1 MTDPQGRKRPML
13 DQHGNLTV
21 EAIRLYAAGALGAAD
36 VEAMDQVLANDPFAA
51 EALAG
56 LKGMAS
62 DRFNTNMREV
72 DDLLVERLGVEPD
85 AKLEEDSPWLRMAA
99 TLLILMGIGG
109 VTWLG
114 VQYLPRLKPDV
125 HDMGMAAEKRSVP
138 ASRPEPA
145 APPTT
150 TRPSFDVKG
159 IQPAPAA
166 TDLQPVQ
173 ESMAV
178 TEDVQTATAQSDPA
192 QGVSNTRKKAE
203 EIVKS
208 LNMDAPA
215 KIPAREPQVQAA
227 APAERPF
234 APRQQAVQP
243 TTGAVAEDEHK
254 AVQSEERVGASRKKE
269 KDAVAQSAPIAAKR
283 NSAVAEMVNQAPMSD
298 EDRSRIPMFNEVQ
311 QPPKF
316 PGGDLEMYRYIESNR
331 GFQNTTGDGGNV
343 YVSFVIDASGKV
355 SDVQLSRGIRPELDQ
370 DALRLV
376 RTMPRWEPARDN
388 GANTPVRK
396 TVMIKYR

>member
-36 VEAMDQVLANDPFAA
+36 MAAMDAVLADDPFAA

-56 LKGMAS
+56 LKGMTA

-99 TLLILMGIGG
+99 TLLILLGIGG

-114 VQYLPRLKPDV
+114 VQYLPRLKPEV
-125 HDMGMAAEKRSVP
+125 QDMGLATERIS
-138 ASRPEPA
+138 ET
-145 APPTT
+145 APKPQPLTQPKAK
-150 TRPSFDVKG
+150 RPSFDVKG
-159 IQPAPAA
+159 VQPAPVLEQTVQEDLATVDDAVAA
-166 TDLQPVQ
+166 TDQ
-173 ESMAV
+173 
-178 TEDVQTATAQSDPA
+178 TTATAAPA
-192 QGVSNTRKKAE
+192 EGDSPKNAE
-203 EIVKS
+203 ELAKS
-208 LNMDAPA
+208 LKMDVPA
-215 KIPAREPQVQAA
+215 KIPAREPQAQTA
-227 APAERPF
+227 APAERPL
-234 APRQQAVQP
+234 AVQQRQVQP
-243 TTGAVAEDEHK
+243 AAGAAADVERQAFASEDK
-254 AVQSEERVGASRKKE
+254 AMRNRQEKE
-269 KDAVAQSAPIAAKR
+269 AVSKSAPAAAKR
-283 NSAVAEMVNQAPMSD
+283 NNAVAEMVNQAPLSD
-298 EDRSRIPMFNEVQ
+298 EDRSRIPLFNEVQ

-316 PGGDLEMYRYIESNR
+316 PGGDLEMYRYIEANR
-331 GFQNTTGDGGNV
+331 GFQNATGDGGNV

-355 SDVQLSRGIRPELDQ
+355 SDVQLSRGIRAELDQ

-376 RTMPRWEPARDN
+376 RTMPRWEPAKDN
-388 GANTPVRK
+388 GENTPVRK

>member
-21 EAIRLYAAGALGAAD
+21 EAIRLYASGALGAAD
-36 VEAMDQVLANDPFAA
+36 MAAMDQVMAEDPFAA
-51 EALAG
+51 EAVAG
-56 LKGMAS
+56 LKGMTAE
-62 DRFNTNMREV
+62 RFNTNMREV

-99 TLLILMGIGG
+99 TLLILLGIGG

-125 HDMGMAAEKRSVP
+125 HDIGMADDN
-138 ASRPEPA
+138 RPESAPVTKPM
-145 APPTT
+145 APPKAV
-150 TRPSFDVKG
+150 RPSFDVKG
-159 IQPAPAA
+159 VQPAPVVETEQTVQEDLAA
-166 TDLQPVQ
+166 TDDLQSTAVQ
-173 ESMAV
+173 SVPAP
-178 TEDVQTATAQSDPA
+178 ATTS
-192 QGVSNTRKKAE
+192 TRRKAE

-208 LNMDAPA
+208 LNSDAPA
-215 KIPAREPQVQAA
+215 QLPAREPQVQAA
-227 APAERPF
+227 APAERPMTI
-234 APRQQAVQP
+234 RQQELQP
-243 TTGAVAEDEHK
+243 TSGAAAENERRAVAMEESK
-254 AVQSEERVGASRKKE
+254 AMRKKE
-269 KDAVAQSAPIAAKR
+269 KDAVAQSAPAAAKR

-331 GFQNTTGDGGNV
+331 GFQNATGDGGNV
-343 YVSFVIDASGKV
+343 YVSFVIDANGKV

-376 RTMPRWEPARDN
+376 RTMPRWEPAKDN